1 MLFPIESSSV
11 IAERLSNIPPDSVS
25 LGIIDIGPVIDAKT
39 LARQNARTATINM
52 TKTVADLLA
61 KLNTLKNL
69 LKLICLIKY
78 INILITM
85 KTIEKPVQVEI
96 NVKKSQ
102 FICSLFPTQNKR
114 ESKEIIQ
121 RLNQQYSDATHNCTA
136 YITSDGEGFDDDGEP
151 GGTAGKPMINVL
163 RKNEIHNVTAV
174 VTRYFG
180 GIKLGAGG
188 LVRAYSK
195 SVMEALGEAEIVEIE
210 EYDVYEVVFEY
221 SDIKTVDGEV
231 RNNNLE
237 AIDKE
242 YSDKVIYQVVSR
254 DNRNIEQIFEKY
266 CGKIKVNFK
275 NKQFLKKR

>member
-1 MLFPIESSSV
+1 
-11 IAERLSNIPPDSVS
+11 
-25 LGIIDIGPVIDAKT
+25 
-39 LARQNARTATINM
+39 
-52 TKTVADLLA
+52 
-61 KLNTLKNL
+61 
-69 LKLICLIKY
+69 
-78 INILITM
+78 M
-85 KTIEKPVQVEI
+85 KTIKEAVQFEI

-102 FICSLFPTQNKR
+102 FICSLFPTRTKK

-121 RLNQQYSDATHNCTA
+121 KLNEQYSDATHNCTA
-136 YITSDGEGFDDDGEP
+136 YIVSDGEGFDDDGEP

-163 RKNEIHNVTAV
+163 RKNELHNITAV

-195 SVMEALGEAEIVEIE
+195 SVMEAIGEAEIVEIE
-210 EYDVYEVVFEY
+210 EYSVYRLIFEY

-231 RNNNLE
+231 RNNQLT

-242 YSDKVIYQVVSR
+242 YSDKVIYDVVSR

-266 CGKIKVNFK
+266 SGKISAEYK
-275 NKQFLKKR
+275 NKQFLEKI

>member
-1 MLFPIESSSV
+1 
-11 IAERLSNIPPDSVS
+11 
-25 LGIIDIGPVIDAKT
+25 
-39 LARQNARTATINM
+39 
-52 TKTVADLLA
+52 
-61 KLNTLKNL
+61 
-69 LKLICLIKY
+69 
-78 INILITM
+78 M
-85 KTIEKPVQVEI
+85 KTIKKAVQCEI

-102 FICSLFPTQNKR
+102 FICSLFPAKTKK

-121 RLNQQYSDATHNCTA
+121 KLNEQYSDATHNCTA
-136 YITSDGEGFDDDGEP
+136 YIVSDGEGFDDDGEP

-163 RKNEIHNVTAV
+163 RKNELHNITAV

-195 SVMEALGEAEIVEIE
+195 SVMEAIGEAEIVEIE
-210 EYDVYEVVFEY
+210 EYSVYKLIFEY

-231 RNNNLE
+231 RNNQLT

-242 YSDKVIYQVVSR
+242 YSDKVSYDVVSR

-266 CGKIKVNFK
+266 SGKIIVEYK
-275 NKQFLKKR
+275 NKQFLEKI